1 MIGRSGSDP
10 IRGAGRLPGSR
21 PGPLRQEGRALEP
34 LHPSCRPAAH
44 GRVVTATQ
52 ALRTLVSGP
61 TEPGDEDLEGRW
73 RAGSSQAFDAL
84 FRRHYRGVVAYAL
97 RYAGDLSTAEDLAQQ
112 AFLNVLNSRPGSGR
126 FKSLVYTVV
135 RNLALNERRRQGRDY
150 APRGSLD
157 GSEVDAGPRPAL
169 EGLVQDEEARA
180 VRAALERL
188 EPEEREAFCLKESEG
203 LTYPEVG
210 KLMNLHPDAVRR
222 RVSRAFAKIRRLL
235 RLSAPEMEER
245 R

>member
-1 MIGRSGSDP
+1 MSGS
-10 IRGAGRLPGSR
+10 
-21 PGPLRQEGRALEP
+21 
-34 LHPSCRPAAH
+34 
-44 GRVVTATQ
+44 
-52 ALRTLVSGP
+52 
-61 TEPGDEDLEGRW
+61 GDSSDEELEGRW
-73 RAGSSQAFDAL
+73 RAGSDAAFDAL
-84 FRRHYRGVVAYAL
+84 FRRHYRGVVAYAQ

-112 AFLNVLNSRPGSGR
+112 AFLNVLNSRPGAGR

-150 APRGSLD
+150 APRGALD
-157 GSEVDAGPRPAL
+157 GSEIDQGPRPSL
-169 EGLVQDEEARA
+169 DGLVRDEEARA

-222 RVSRAFAKIRRLL
+222 RVSRAFAKLRRLL
-235 RLSAPEMEER
+235 RLSEPEMEER